1 MAKDALHAPSM
12 NVHPG
17 GKQPYMRPGWF
28 KRGPVK
34 FIQHM
39 VFMDGPNKGL
49 QKGLRAV
56 CQERFGEQAVIG
68 ESLIKKEIKKNLRT
82 MKRILYAMGPLTLE
96 FFEKV

>member
-1 MAKDALHAPSM
+1 
-12 NVHPG
+12 
-17 GKQPYMRPGWF
+17 MRPGWF

-68 ESLIKKEIKKNLRT
+68 ESMIKKEKKNILRT
-82 MKRILYAMGPLTLE
+82 ITRILYAIGSLTLE
-96 FFEKV
+96 FFEKLLLKNALKSDY